1 MYLVHLMGYDYNI
14 QYRSGNTNVVADAL
28 SRLSEGPSGTL
39 SLLLVPCLTF
49 LEELKTRLA
58 QDPEFSQFRQAIVDH
73 PDEPSSWGKL
83 LRWVEWSY
91 NTSWHSSSSFSPYKI
106 TFGKKTF
113 NYIQYLA
120 GDSNIDVVDDMLID
134 REAVFAEVKKKM
146 EKAQAHM
153 RHFADTKHNNVQF
166 MVGDLVLVKLKPHR
180 QTSVSGQP
188 IGYSKLAKIFYGPFQ
203 VIEKIGLSAYKL
215 QLPAEARIHLV
226 FHCSLLKPFHSSHL
240 GDNLH
245 ITTLPMLIEDDHLI
259 IQPLAILNTCQ
270 TADSKLEVLIQ

>member
-1 MYLVHLMGYDYNI
+1 MSTPILHLPDFTHPFI
-14 QYRSGNTNVVADAL
+14 VKTNA
-28 SRLSEGPSGTL
+28 SGTGMGAVL
-39 SLLLVPCLTF
+39 SQQGHPIAYFSKAFPPKLLYASTIALVTPTWSLMPCPDFQKVL
-49 LEELKTRLA
+49 LELKTRLA

-180 QTSVSGQP
+180 QTSVSGLSPDDTSWEDWNILQTD
-188 IGYSKLAKIFYGPFQ
+188 YRLEDK
-203 VIEKIGLSAYKL
+203 VILEGMGNDSNTEK
-215 QLPAEARIHLV
+215 PEATKTRPQRK
-226 FHCSLLKPFHSSHL
+226 SRAPTYLKDFL
-240 GDNLH
+240 
-245 ITTLPMLIEDDHLI
+245 
-259 IQPLAILNTCQ
+259 
-270 TADSKLEVLIQ
+270 